1 MPALSL
7 DQNRTVEIMDDVAFN
22 WFWQPPVDGQPGL
35 IMLTDD
41 HPGVDHPEIRFVTE
55 AIADVVRHIEG
66 GIPKYFNLFQFKIY
80 ARDIFGRWIHI
91 EVAPIA
97 RNYRLRTPKVS
108 QADLASLWDSRNEA
122 TLQ

>member
-22 WFWQPPVDGQPGL
+22 WFWQPPIDGQPGL
-35 IMLTDD
+35 IMIVDE
-41 HPGVDHPEIRFVTE
+41 HPGLEHPEIRFVTE
-55 AIADVVRHIEG
+55 AIADTIRNIEG
-66 GIPKYFNLFQFKIY
+66 RIPKDSHLFQFKIY

-91 EVAPIA
+91 DVAPIA

-122 TLQ
+122 TIQ